1 MKSQAALPAVVAV
14 EEGLAAAPTSVAA
27 GAHAVVAAG
36 AALAVV
42 AAGEALAVVA
52 VPMAEAQVEGDRV
65 AAGVPAPAATTDRGC
80 PGTSNPS

>member
-1 MKSQAALPAVVAV
+1 MVAV

-27 GAHAVVAAG
+27 GEALVVVGAH
-36 AALAVV
+36 AVV